1 MQHNRSHYL
10 IIAAAGFL
18 SACGSAQ
25 RHPAEPGPLV
35 TGVQTEIVRLESAP
49 QLYQA
54 AGSVRSRSTAS
65 LLAQVPGPVSEIRVN
80 AGDHVKRGQLL
91 AVLDDRSARA
101 QVQGADA
108 GVNEAIQGE
117 AEVEQALKATT
128 ADRQFAEATLN

>member
-54 AGSVRSRSTAS
+54 ADSFRSSSTAS
-65 LLAQVPGPVSEIRVN
+65 LLAQVPGTVREIRVN
-80 AGDHVKRGQLL
+80 AGDHVNRGQLV

-101 QVQGADA
+101 QMQGADA
-108 GVNEAIQGE
+108 GVKEAIP
-117 AEVEQALKATT
+117 AEVEG
-128 ADRQFAEATLN
+128 